1 MSTAPPPK
9 RDKLQW
15 EYPVAGLISG
25 FTTVTVKYPLDL
37 VSTRLQVNDGRL
49 FSQFPRY
56 KNTAHAIFTIARF
69 DGLKGLY
76 AGFLAGVL
84 GTGISSG
91 LALVYYARSKQ
102 RYAKSKEEKFSPGL
116 ASAVETGALVCLCAN
131 PVWMVKTRLQLQTPL
146 QPTRPYSGLYD
157 AFRTIVRE
165 EGFSALFRG
174 IVPGLFLVAQGVIH
188 VTAYQELRKT
198 LVHFKTKGSNIQ
210 HQNPDKIL
218 NSVDSAVLGAT
229 SKVAAILPNYPFHVI
244 RTRLQLRPDSDG
256 ISRYKNS
263 WHVVKE
269 TARFEGVRGFYKG
282 LTANLLKNIPAA
294 SVTFIVYENVL
305 KLLKHAR
312 RND

>member
-116 ASAVETGALVCLCAN
+116 ASAVETGALVS
-131 PVWMVKTRLQLQTPL
+131 VQI
-146 QPTRPYSGLYD
+146 Y
-157 AFRTIVRE
+157 
-165 EGFSALFRG
+165 
-174 IVPGLFLVAQGVIH
+174 
-188 VTAYQELRKT
+188 
-198 LVHFKTKGSNIQ
+198 
-210 HQNPDKIL
+210 KIL
-218 NSVDSAVLGAT
+218 
-229 SKVAAILPNYPFHVI
+229 
-244 RTRLQLRPDSDG
+244 
-256 ISRYKNS
+256 
-263 WHVVKE
+263 
-269 TARFEGVRGFYKG
+269 
-282 LTANLLKNIPAA
+282 
-294 SVTFIVYENVL
+294 
-305 KLLKHAR
+305 
-312 RND
+312 